1 MKLAQFGSRDF
12 LKAIRP
18 FVGLFVVLL
27 LFATVLAAAA
37 ALLGEEPCTST

>member
-1 MKLAQFGSRDF
+1 MKLAQFGSLDF

-27 LFATVLAAAA
+27 LFAMDAELRSLFLLAA
-37 ALLGEEPCTST
+37 TSRRF

>member
-1 MKLAQFGSRDF
+1 MKLAQFGSLDF

-27 LFATVLAAAA
+27 LFAMDASCGRCFLRAA
-37 ALLGEEPCTST
+37 TSRRF